1 LQEKRKQKKSRR
13 KNQWSGD
20 IEHTAI
26 SPTTLAIVMR
36 VFVTGAASPLGR
48 ALVSALVRRNNAVV
62 GLVRRVAGVAQMR
75 NLGAEPLVGDV
86 RRPEHMVKAMAGCE
100 IVFHLASFFDF
111 WAKKPEDFDSVNVG
125 GTKSVMAAATAAKVR
140 RVIHCGSAIT
150 IGAPNGQVGDEFTRH
165 RGHTETEFERSQLAG
180 EKLAL
185 RMSKHGVEV
194 VVVNTGLVVAPADPG
209 WTGRLIA
216 QCVQGKPSIS
226 SHAPLSWV
234 WVEDAVE
241 GLMRAAIQGH
251 NGDRFILSG
260 DVMSSHDFLTKVAV
274 RARKKSPRALPKQ
287 LAMSEAALA
296 TALAAPFGQRPRLAM
311 DEARFLTSGFRVD
324 GTHAS
329 SELGLE
335 YTPASRYI
343 NAVVNTYQSALN
355 RFTK

>member
-1 LQEKRKQKKSRR
+1 
-13 KNQWSGD
+13 
-20 IEHTAI
+20 
-26 SPTTLAIVMR
+26 MR

-75 NLGAEPLVGDV
+75 NLGAEPIVGDV
-86 RRPEHMVKAMAGCE
+86 RRPEQIVKALAGCE

-125 GTKSVMAAATAAKVR
+125 GTKSIMAAASAAKVR
-140 RVIHCGSAIT
+140 RVVHCGSAIT
-150 IGAPNGQVGDEFTRH
+150 IGAPDGTVGDEFTKH
-165 RGHTETEFERSQLAG
+165 RGHTDTAFERSQLAG

-194 VVVNTGLVVAPADPG
+194 VIVNTGLVVAPADPG
-209 WTGRLIA
+209 WTGRMIA
-216 QCVQGKPSIS
+216 QCVQGKQAIT

-260 DVMSSHDFLTKVAV
+260 DIMSSHDFMSRVAA
-274 RARKKSPRALPKQ
+274 RARKKSPRALPRQ
-287 LAMSEAALA
+287 LAMSEAALS

-311 DEARFLTSGFRVD
+311 DEARFLTNGFSVD

-329 SELGLE
+329 SELGLD

-343 NAVVNTYQSALN
+343 TAVVSTYQNALN
-355 RFTK
+355 RFDK

>member
-1 LQEKRKQKKSRR
+1 
-13 KNQWSGD
+13 
-20 IEHTAI
+20 
-26 SPTTLAIVMR
+26 MR

-111 WAKKPEDFDSVNVG
+111 WAKDSKDFDSVNVG
-125 GTKSVMAAATAAKVR
+125 GTKSVMAAATAAKAR

-274 RARKKSPRALPKQ
+274 RARKKSPRALPRQ

-335 YTPASRYI
+335 YTPATRYI
-343 NAVVNTYQSALN
+343 NAVVNTYQSALS